1 MFLKKFPK
9 TKPLIFVGKKINWN
23 AQRSH
28 GGLIHPYVATH
39 TNLVHVMNVIVANA
53 NSPLLSSP
61 WLTLAK
67 GVCLYN
73 DLHCCIRKRHVTLI
87 ITLHLCEPFIF
98 HSNLI
103 YTHTHTT
110 RLISWMFA
118 LFLKEWEPCV
128 CRTPYTNPLK
138 WKISWP
144 KTWLYNL
151 HQKLCK

>member
-1 MFLKKFPK
+1 MIYVYHTNSNNHIIANHTNIPLPPPHFIFFKSKKSKMFLKKIPK
-9 TKPLIFVGKKINWN
+9 TKPLIFVGKKSNWN

-103 YTHTHTT
+103 YTHTHNQ
-110 RLISWMFA
+110 A
-118 LFLKEWEPCV
+118 YFLNV
-128 CRTPYTNPLK
+128 C
-138 WKISWP
+138 SFF
-144 KTWLYNL
+144 
-151 HQKLCK
+151 